1 VNARISLV
9 TLFAGLL
16 LAACASNPYH
26 AYEGGVGYSEVN
38 TAKNRYEIVFH
49 GPSGMDEATA
59 KNHAIRRAAEVGKSN
74 GARYFRIAGSRNDAV
89 SEYVRDPDLFPRSPW
104 TGEPRRMTEWEW
116 RRERELEASRL
127 KRSTRE
133 VRSPVIRLIV
143 DYAKEDCEAC
153 LSVEGKL
160 KEAAGKEEGK

>member
-1 VNARISLV
+1 MVFRLSLILAV
-9 TLFAGLL
+9 VF

-26 AYEGGVGYSEVN
+26 PYEGGVGYSEVN
-38 TAKNRYEIVFH
+38 TAKNRYEIVYH
-49 GPSGMDEATA
+49 GTSGMDEATA
-59 KNHAIRRAAEVGKSN
+59 KNLAIRRAAEVGKAN
-74 GARYFRIAGSRNDAV
+74 GQPYFRIAGSRNDAV

-143 DYAKEDCEAC
+143 DYAKEDCDAC
-153 LSVEGKL
+153 LSVEEKL
-160 KEAAGKEEGK
+160 KEIPVEK